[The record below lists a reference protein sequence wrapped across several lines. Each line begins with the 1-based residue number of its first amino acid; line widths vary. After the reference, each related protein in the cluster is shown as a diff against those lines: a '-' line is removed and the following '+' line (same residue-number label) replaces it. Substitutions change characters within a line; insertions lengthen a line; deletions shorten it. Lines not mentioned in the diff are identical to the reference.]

1 MSMRVQDVTRR
12 VQRLPR
18 KALLGVALP
27 VAWLA
32 LGSTFVALKV
42 GARWGPHLSDQEY
55 RLAPAVAREE
65 V

>member
-1 MSMRVQDVTRR
+1 MSIRFQDVTRM

-32 LGSTFVALKV
+32 LGSSFVALKV
-42 GARWGPHLSDQEY
+42 GTTWGLHVSDQEY
-55 RLAPAVAREE
+55 RVAPAVAREG